1 MADGRQGQG
10 QGRRGPADAAP
21 DIKPAGARRRLPPDE
36 RRAQIVSGAV
46 RYFAE
51 VGLDGNTRDLS
62 KRLGI
67 TQSLIFNY
75 FSTKA
80 DLIEAVYQAVY
91 LGRLSPEWPRLITD
105 RRRSLRDRTVTF
117 YIEYGR
123 AIFTYEWMRIFMFS
137 GLSGAALNRRYL
149 DHVRR
154 LILRPLLD
162 EIRTASDPRH
172 APEMEDLWALH
183 GGIVY
188 IGIRR
193 FVYQMPCLDSDAPAI
208 TATVDRF
215 LQSCGV
221 PTLRPMD

>member
-1 MADGRQGQG
+1 MADGRQELGQ
-10 QGRRGPADAAP
+10 RGAADAAP
-21 DIKPAGARRRLPPDE
+21 TIKTADSRRRLHPDE

-46 RYFAE
+46 SYFAE

-80 DLIEAVYQAVY
+80 ELIEAVYHTVY
-91 LGRLSPEWPRLITD
+91 LGRLSPEWPKLIAD

-137 GLSGAALNRRYL
+137 GLSGATLNRRYL

-154 LILRPLLD
+154 LILHPLL
-162 EIRTASDPRH
+162 EEVRAASDPGR

-183 GGIVY
+183 GGVVY

-193 FVYQMPCLDSDAPAI
+193 FVYQMPCPDDDAPAI

-215 LQSCGV
+215 LRSCGV
-221 PTLRPMD
+221 PTLRAMD